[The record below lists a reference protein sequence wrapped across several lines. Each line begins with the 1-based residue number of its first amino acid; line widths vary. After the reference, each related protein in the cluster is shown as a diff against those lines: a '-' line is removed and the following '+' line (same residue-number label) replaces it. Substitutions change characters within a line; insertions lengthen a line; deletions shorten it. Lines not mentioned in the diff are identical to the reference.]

1 MGFTYL
7 QQPFRNIVQA
17 IEQNNKASLPYLVT
31 GIDDSAR
38 ALLIAQVFKE
48 NPRPFLIIESN
59 LQKLQKL
66 QDDLQH
72 ILVDYPILTF
82 PVEEALAAE
91 FSQSSLD
98 SVAERVAALNLLVNH
113 QAGIV
118 ISTPSGLR
126 KQLSPAKDWQGE
138 LLNLQVGQDYE
149 IEALIEQLNLFG
161 YQRQKMVL
169 APGEFSVR
177 GGIIDYFPLN
187 EDNPIRLDFFDTELD
202 GIRYF
207 DAESQESLDNIEE
220 TILMPATDVLL
231 SQDQEASLLD
241 RFKREVD
248 KYLRKV
254 KDKDLKD
261 QLSKA
266 YQHESQLLEHGNG
279 LTYPQAYLSW
289 IYAKPASL
297 VDYLPAEGLLIV
309 DEFAKLADYEA
320 RMDQE
325 NAFWLE
331 QEIVKGRILPNL
343 ELKHSSVEL
352 IRNYPRFSLHLAL
365 MQRGFGDMRFSGF
378 HHVHYRPMNPFYNQM
393 ALLKTEVDHWLHQG
407 VTIQILA
414 KDLSEARHTLQ
425 RLEENDI
432 EPVLIQDKG
441 GLNPKVVNITLGDL
455 SKGFELPLD
464 KYVLISSQDLYKKS
478 RQARIR
484 NKNLSNAERIKS
496 YNELKEGDYVV
507 HIAHG
512 IGQYKGLETMV
523 INGIHKDLLVIE
535 YQDQARVM
543 IPVEQID
550 LLQKYVGSE
559 HKQPKVHKLGGT
571 EWVRTK
577 QKVQASVEDIA
588 DELIEL
594 YAKRQAEKGYAFS
607 PDTPEQD
614 EFEAAFPYV
623 ETEDQLTSS
632 QEIKADMEKVRP
644 MDRLLVG
651 DVGYGKTEVA
661 MRAIFKAVMDGKQV
675 AFLVPTTILA
685 QQHYHSLVERFQP
698 WPFEIGLLS
707 RFVPASQQKET
718 LNKIKDGAISIV
730 IGTHRLLSK
739 DVQFHDLGLLIV
751 DEEQRFGVKHKERLK
766 QLKAQVD
773 VLTLTATPIPRT
785 LHMSMIGIRD
795 LSLIETP
802 PNNRFPVQTYVMEQ
816 NEGAIKSAIERE
828 IERGGQVFYL
838 YNRVASIY
846 HRAQELADLVPGA
859 RIAVAHGQMSETEL
873 ELVLLDFIEGQYDVL
888 VTTTIIETGVD
899 IPNANTLFVENAD
912 KMGLSTLYQLRGRVG
927 RTHRVAYAYLM
938 YSPLKQLTEVSEK
951 RLNAIKEFTELGS
964 GFKIAM
970 RDLSIRGAGNL
981 LGQQQS
987 GFIDSVG
994 YEMYA
999 QMLQEAVN
1007 RRKQADSQ
1015 PRFKEP
1021 VSSIEWNI
1029 DIEAYLPATYIED
1042 EQQKIAIYQ
1051 SIQKINGPE
1060 AYRHMQDQL
1069 IDRFGEYPDEVA
1081 NLLDIALIRSYGQ
1094 RIGLEKI
1101 ETNRRQLTIYL
1112 TKEAS
1117 SFFKGPMI
1125 FQALQDIPLKAQ
1137 VQVVH
1142 DQIKLTLDIYQ
1153 QAADQWLNYLIK
1165 LSQTMDQ
1172 LINKKEEIDHAS
1184 R

>member
-17 IEQNNKASLPYLVT
+17 IKQNIKIALPYLVT

-38 ALLIAQVFKE
+38 SLLIAQVFKDH
-48 NPRPFLIIESN
+48 PRPFLIVESN
-59 LQKLQKL
+59 LQKLQML
-66 QDDLQH
+66 QDDLQN
-72 ILVDYPILTF
+72 ILEDYPILTF
-82 PVEEALAAE
+82 PVEESMAAE

-98 SVAERVAALNLLVNH
+98 SVAERVAALNLLAND
-113 QAGIV
+113 QAGI
-118 ISTPSGLR
+118 ILTTPAGLR
-126 KQLSPAKDWQGE
+126 RQLCPVSEWQEE
-138 LLNLQVGQDYE
+138 LLELQVGHDYE
-149 IEALIEQLNLFG
+149 IQALVEQLLLFG

-207 DAESQESLDNIEE
+207 DPESQESLENIER
-220 TILMPATDVLL
+220 TVLNPATDILFSLAKQGDLL
-231 SQDQEASLLD
+231 ERFDQE
-241 RFKREVD
+241 VN
-248 KYLRKV
+248 KYVRKI
-254 KDKDLKD
+254 KDPELKD
-261 QLSKA
+261 QLIKA
-266 YQHESQLLEHGNG
+266 YQDESQRLQHGNG
-279 LTYPQAYLSW
+279 LTFPQAFLSW
-289 IYAKPASL
+289 IYNRPASL
-297 VDYLPAEGLLIV
+297 LDYLPEDGLLIV
-309 DEFAKLADYEA
+309 NEFAKLTEYQE
-320 RMDQE
+320 RMDRE
-325 NAFWLE
+325 NAYWLE
-331 QEIVKGRILPNL
+331 QEIVKGHLLPNL
-343 ELKHSSVEL
+343 EFKHSVIDL
-352 IRNYPRFSLHLAL
+352 IRHFSHFSLHIAL

-378 HHVHYRPMNPFYNQM
+378 HHVHYRSMNPFYNQM
-393 ALLKTEVDHWLHQG
+393 SLLKTEIDHWLHQG
-407 VTIQILA
+407 VLVQIVT
-414 KDLSEARHTLQ
+414 KDASEARHTLQ
-425 RLEENDI
+425 RFEENDI
-432 EPVLIQDKG
+432 QPAIIQDQA
-441 GLNPKVVNITLGDL
+441 GLDPKAVNITIGNLA
-455 SKGFELPLD
+455 KGFELPLD

-478 RQARIR
+478 RQSRIR

-550 LLQKYVGSE
+550 LLQKYIGSE
-559 HKQPKVHKLGGT
+559 HKQPKIHKLGGT

-594 YAKRQAEKGYAFS
+594 YAKRQAERGHAFAA
-607 PDTPEQD
+607 DTPEQA
-614 EFEAAFPYV
+614 EFEDAFPYV

-685 QQHYHSLVERFQP
+685 QQHYHTLVERFQA

-718 LNKIKDGAISIV
+718 LKGVKAGAISIV
-730 IGTHRLLSK
+730 VGTHRLLSK
-739 DVQFHDLGLLIV
+739 DIQFHDLGLLIV

-802 PNNRFPVQTYVMEQ
+802 PSNRFPVQTYVMEQ

-846 HRAQELADLVPGA
+846 HRAQELETLVPEA

-873 ELVLLDFIEGQYDVL
+873 EMVLLDFIEGQYDVL

-938 YSPLKQLTEVSEK
+938 YSPMKQLTEVSEK

-994 YEMYA
+994 YEMYS
-999 QMLQEAVN
+999 QMLQEAVK
-1007 RRKQADSQ
+1007 RRKTKGESVAEQANQ
-1015 PRFKEP
+1015 
-1021 VSSIEWNI
+1021 SSIEWNI
-1029 DIEAYLPATYIED
+1029 DIEAYLPSNYIED

-1051 SIQKINGPE
+1051 AIQKIDSPA
-1060 AYRHMQDQL
+1060 AYRHLQDQL

-1081 NLLDIALIRSYGQ
+1081 NLLDIALIKTYGQ
-1094 RIGLEKI
+1094 KVGLEKI
-1101 ETNRRQLTIYL
+1101 ESNRRQLLVYL
-1112 TKEAS
+1112 NDSAS
-1117 SFFKGPMI
+1117 EFFKGPRI

-1137 VQVVH
+1137 VQLVNNK
-1142 DQIKLTLDIYQ
+1142 IKLSLDIYH
-1153 QAADQWLNYLIK
+1153 QAPDQWLNYLIK
-1165 LSQTMDQ
+1165 LSQTMDT
-1172 LINKKEEIDHAS
+1172 IMHAKEEMNHAS